1 MAEQKQT
8 TFSTKESGQVLL
20 TLMRFAKPHKFLFLI
35 SFIFLA
41 LSSAI
46 AAYLPIIIQR
56 YIDTYLAKGTATM
69 DITVR
74 VVTFYGVLTIL
85 KALFSY
91 GKDFLFNTASEKT
104 VGNIRNKLYEKVGSL
119 GMRYF
124 DQTPAGTLVSR
135 VTNDTE
141 TIKEFWTVFL
151 NISNGLFSV
160 IAITIAMFALNW
172 RMALVFLLFI
182 PFIIWMAGV
191 YRKKSTLVYSRMRN
205 ILSQLNASLSES
217 ISGMSIIQKYHQ
229 EQNFIEDFD
238 SINQE
243 YVASRRSMYSM
254 NALLLAPAINVI
266 ESLALVVVLLIFGYQ
281 DWSQNAVDIG
291 LVYAFTAYSRSFFQP
306 ISQMMNSLSSLQDG
320 IVAGHRVKG
329 LLESDEL
336 APQPTQ
342 EKNGLITDGH
352 IKVSHLNFSYDGQKQ
367 VLRDISF
374 EVKPGQTVALVG
386 QTGSGKSSIINVLMR
401 FYEYHEGEIII
412 DGYSLKDMPI
422 KELRNKMGLVLQDS
436 FLFYGNIADNIRM
449 YDASYTD
456 EEVQKAAEFVYADDF
471 IAEMEKGY
479 ASKVIE
485 RGASLSAGEKQLI
498 SFARTIL
505 RSPRILILDEATA
518 NIDTE
523 TEGKI
528 QKGLANMRKGRTSL
542 IIAHRLS
549 TIKDADKILVLS
561 NGEIVEQGS
570 HDELIDKKGTYYDM
584 YQLQT
589 YQEKT
594 GELETNEQ

>member
-1 MAEQKQT
+1 MVVQKQT
-8 TFSTKESGQVLL
+8 AFSTKESGHILL
-20 TLMRFAKPHKFLFLI
+20 SLIRFAKPHKFLFI
-35 SFIFLA
+35 FSFVFLA

-56 YIDTYLAKGTATM
+56 YIDTYLANGTATM
-69 DITVR
+69 EITVR
-74 VVTFYGVLTIL
+74 VVTFYGILTIL
-85 KALFSY
+85 KAVFSY
-91 GKDFLFNTASEKT
+91 VKDFFFNTASERT
-104 VGNIRNKLYEKVGSL
+104 VANIRNQLYEKVVSL

-124 DQTPAGTLVSR
+124 DQTPAGTVVSR

-151 NISNGLFSV
+151 NIANGLFNV
-160 IAITIAMFALNW
+160 ISITIAMFALNW
-172 RMALVFLLFI
+172 RMALVFLLFTPLI
-182 PFIIWMAGV
+182 VWIAGI
-191 YRKKSTLVYSRMRN
+191 YRKKSTLVYSRMRKV
-205 ILSQLNASLSES
+205 LSQLNASLSES

-229 EQNFIEDFD
+229 EERLIEEFND
-238 SINQE
+238 INQE
-243 YVASRRSMYSM
+243 YVVSRRSMYSM

-266 ESLALVVVLLIFGYQ
+266 ESVALVAVLIIFGYQ
-281 DWSQNAVDIG
+281 DWSQSAIDIG

-320 IVAGHRVKG
+320 IVSGYRVQE
-329 LLESDEL
+329 LLKSEEL
-336 APQPTQ
+336 APQSRP
-342 EKNGLITDGH
+342 EKNGMITQGH
-352 IKVSHLNFSYDGQKQ
+352 IQVSNLNFSYDGKKQ

-401 FYEYHEGEIII
+401 FYEYHEGEIKI

-422 KELRNKMGLVLQDS
+422 EGLRSEMGLVLQDS

-449 YDASYTD
+449 YDTSYTE
-456 EEVQKAAEFVYADDF
+456 EEVKEAAEFVYADDF
-471 IAEMEKGY
+471 ISEMENGY

-523 TEGKI
+523 TEEKI

-549 TIKDADKILVLS
+549 TIKDADKILVLH

-584 YQLQT
+584 YHLQT
-589 YQEKT
+589 YQERT
-594 GELETNEQ
+594 GDL

>member
-1 MAEQKQT
+1 MASQKQT
-8 TFSTKESGQVLL
+8 AFSTKESGQVLL
-20 TLMRFAKPHKFLFLI
+20 TLIHFAKPHKFLFI
-35 SFIFLA
+35 VSFIFLA
-41 LSSAI
+41 FSSAI
-46 AAYLPIIIQR
+46 AAYLPIVIQR

-69 DITVR
+69 EITIR
-74 VVTFYGVLTIL
+74 VVTFYGILTVL

-91 GKDFLFNTASEKT
+91 GKDFLFNTASERT
-104 VGNIRNKLYEKVGSL
+104 VGNIRNRLYKKVSSL

-124 DQTPAGTLVSR
+124 DQTPAGTVVSR

-141 TIKEFWTVFL
+141 TIKDFWTVFL
-151 NISNGLFSV
+151 NMSNGLFSV
-160 IAITIAMFALNW
+160 VSITIAMFALNW
-172 RMALVFLLFI
+172 RMAIVFLLFI
-182 PFIIWMAGV
+182 PLIIWMASI
-191 YRKKSTLVYSRMRN
+191 YRKKSTIVYSQMRTV
-205 ILSQLNASLSES
+205 LSQLNASLSES

-229 EQNFIEDFD
+229 EKNFKEDFD
-238 SINQE
+238 IVNQE

-266 ESLALVVVLLIFGYQ
+266 ESVALVAVLLIFGYQ
-281 DWSQNAVDIG
+281 DWTQGGVDIG

-320 IVAGHRVKG
+320 IVAGHRVQG
-329 LLESDEL
+329 LLQSEEL
-336 APQPTQ
+336 APQSVKGK
-342 EKNGLITDGH
+342 EGFITDGH
-352 IKVSHLNFSYDGQKQ
+352 IQVKNLSFSYDGKKQ
-367 VLRDISF
+367 VLSDISF

-401 FYEYHEGEIII
+401 FYEYHQGEIII
-412 DGYSLKDMPI
+412 DGHSLKDLSI
-422 KELRNKMGLVLQDS
+422 EGLRKEMGLVLQDS

-449 YDASYTD
+449 YDKSYTK
-456 EEVQKAAEFVYADDF
+456 EEVKKAAEFVYADDF
-471 IAEMEKGY
+471 ISEMENGY
-479 ASKVIE
+479 DSRVIE

-549 TIKDADKILVLS
+549 TIKDADKIIVLS
-561 NGEIVEQGS
+561 NGGIVEQGS
-570 HDELIDKKGTYYDM
+570 HDELINKKGTYFDM
-584 YQLQT
+584 YELQT
-589 YQEKT
+589 YQERT
-594 GELETNEQ
+594 GDF

>member
-1 MAEQKQT
+1 MDAQKQT
-8 TFSTKESGQVLL
+8 AFSTKESGQILL
-20 TLMRFAKPHKFLFLI
+20 SLLRFAKPHKFLFI
-35 SFIFLA
+35 FSFVFLA
-41 LSSAI
+41 ISSAI

-56 YIDTYLAKGTATM
+56 FIDTYLANGTATM
-69 DITVR
+69 EITVR

-85 KALFSY
+85 KAGFSY
-91 GKDFLFNTASEKT
+91 VKDFFFNTASERT
-104 VGNIRNKLYEKVGSL
+104 VANIRNQLYEKVVSL

-124 DQTPAGTLVSR
+124 DQTPAGTVVSR

-151 NISNGLFSV
+151 NIANGLFNV
-160 IAITIAMFALNW
+160 ISITIAMFALNW
-172 RMALVFLLFI
+172 RMALVFLLFT
-182 PFIIWMAGV
+182 PLIIWIAGI
-191 YRKKSTLVYSRMRN
+191 YRKKSTLVYSRMRKV
-205 ILSQLNASLSES
+205 LSQLNASLSES

-229 EQNFIEDFD
+229 EERLIEEFD
-238 SINQE
+238 AINQE
-243 YVASRRSMYSM
+243 YVVSRRSMYSM

-266 ESLALVVVLLIFGYQ
+266 ESVALVVVLLIFGYQ
-281 DWSQNAVDIG
+281 DWSQSAVDIG

-320 IVAGHRVKG
+320 IVSGYRVQE
-329 LLESDEL
+329 LLKSEEL
-336 APQPTQ
+336 APQSTPEKEGVITQ
-342 EKNGLITDGH
+342 GH
-352 IKVSHLNFSYDGQKQ
+352 IQVNNLNFSYDGKKQ
-367 VLRDISF
+367 VLRNISF

-401 FYEYHEGEIII
+401 FYDYHEGEIKI
-412 DGYSLKDMPI
+412 DGHSLKDMPV
-422 KELRNKMGLVLQDS
+422 EGLRNDMGLVLQDS

-449 YDASYTD
+449 YNTSYTE
-456 EEVQKAAEFVYADDF
+456 EEVKKAAEFVYADDF
-471 IAEMEKGY
+471 ISEMENGY
-479 ASKVIE
+479 DSKVIE

-523 TEGKI
+523 TEEKI

-549 TIKDADKILVLS
+549 TIKDADKILVLN

-570 HDELIDKKGTYYDM
+570 HDELIDQKGTYFDM

-594 GELETNEQ
+594 GDL

>member
-8 TFSTKESGQVLL
+8 AFSTKESGQVLL

-56 YIDTYLAKGTATM
+56 YIDTYLSKGTATM
-69 DITVR
+69 DITIR
-74 VVTFYGVLTIL
+74 VVTFYGVLTVF

-91 GKDFLFNTASEKT
+91 GKDFLFNTGSERT
-104 VGNIRNKLYEKVGSL
+104 VGNIRNSLYEKVGSL

-124 DQTPAGTLVSR
+124 DQTPAGTVVSR

-191 YRKKSTLVYSRMRN
+191 YRKKSTVVYSRMRT
-205 ILSQLNASLSES
+205 ILGQLNASLSES

-229 EQNFIEDFD
+229 EQI
-238 SINQE
+238 
-243 YVASRRSMYSM
+243 ASRRSMYSM

-266 ESLALVVVLLIFGYQ
+266 ESVALVVVLLIFGYQ

-320 IVAGHRVKG
+320 IVAGHRVKE

-342 EKNGLITDGH
+342 EEKGLITDGH
-352 IKVSHLNFSYDGQKQ
+352 IKVSNLNFSYDGKKQ
-367 VLRDISF
+367 VLRNISF

-401 FYEYHEGEIII
+401 FYEFHEGEITI
-412 DGYSLKDMPI
+412 DGHSLKDMPV
-422 KELRNKMGLVLQDS
+422 KELRNEMGLVLQDS

-456 EEVQKAAEFVYADDF
+456 EEVKKAAEFVYADDF
-471 IAEMEKGY
+471 ISEMENGY

-528 QKGLANMRKGRTSL
+528 QKGLANMRKNRTSL

-570 HDELIDKKGTYYDM
+570 HNELIDKKGSYFDM

-589 YQEKT
+589 YQERT
-594 GELETNEQ
+594 GDF

>member
-1 MAEQKQT
+1 MAKQEET
-8 TFSTKESGQVLL
+8 AFSTKESGHVLL
-20 TLMRFAKPHKFLFLI
+20 TLLQFAKPHKLFFI
-35 SFIFLA
+35 IAFIFLA

-69 DITVR
+69 DITIR
-74 VVTFYGVLTIL
+74 VVTFYGILTFL
-85 KALFSY
+85 KAVFSY
-91 GKDFLFNTASEKT
+91 GKDFLFNTASERT
-104 VGNIRNKLYEKVGSL
+104 VGNIRNRLYKKVGSM

-124 DQTPAGTLVSR
+124 DQTPAGTVVSR

-151 NISNGLFSV
+151 NMSNGLFSV

-172 RMALVFLLFI
+172 RMAIVFLLFI
-182 PFIIWMAGV
+182 PLIVWMAGV
-191 YRKKSTLVYSRMRN
+191 YRKKSTVVYSQMRMV
-205 ILSQLNASLSES
+205 LSRLNASLSES

-229 EQNFIEDFD
+229 EENFIEDFD
-238 SINQE
+238 EINQE

-266 ESLALVVVLLIFGYQ
+266 ESVALVAVLLIFGYQ
-281 DWSQNAVDIG
+281 DWSQSGVDIG

-320 IVAGHRVKG
+320 IVAGHRVQE
-329 LLESDEL
+329 LLKNDEL
-336 APQPTQ
+336 APQST
-342 EKNGLITDGH
+342 KGKRGMITNGH
-352 IKVSHLNFSYDGQKQ
+352 IQVNNLSFSYDGKKQ
-367 VLRDISF
+367 VLKNISF

-401 FYEYHEGEIII
+401 FYEYHQGEIKI
-412 DGYSLKDMPI
+412 DGHSLKDMPI
-422 KELRNKMGLVLQDS
+422 EGLRSEMGLVLQDS

-456 EEVQKAAEFVYADDF
+456 EEVKRAAEFVYADDF
-471 IAEMEKGY
+471 INEMENGY

-485 RGASLSAGEKQLI
+485 RGASLSAGQKQLI

-528 QKGLANMRKGRTSL
+528 QRGLANMRKGRTSL

-549 TIKDADKILVLS
+549 TIKDADKIIVLS

-570 HDELIDKKGTYYDM
+570 HDELIDKKGTYFDM
-584 YQLQT
+584 YELQT
-589 YQEKT
+589 YQERT
-594 GELETNEQ
+594 GDF

>member
-1 MAEQKQT
+1 MTTQKQT
-8 TFSTKESGQVLL
+8 AFSTKESGQVLL
-20 TLMRFAKPHKFLFLI
+20 TLMRFAKPHKFLFI
-35 SFIFLA
+35 VSFVFLA
-41 LSSAI
+41 LSSSV

-56 YIDTYLAKGTATM
+56 YIDTYLSKGTATM
-69 DITVR
+69 EITIR

-85 KALFSY
+85 KAASSY
-91 GKDFLFNTASEKT
+91 GKDFLFNTASERT
-104 VGNIRNKLYEKVGSL
+104 VGNIRNSLYEKVGSL

-124 DQTPAGTLVSR
+124 DQTPAGTVVSR

-160 IAITIAMFALNW
+160 IAITVAMFALNW

-182 PFIIWMAGV
+182 PFIFWMAGV
-191 YRKKSTLVYSRMRN
+191 YRKKSTLIYSQMRMV
-205 ILSQLNASLSES
+205 LGQLNASLSES

-229 EQNFIEDFD
+229 EKNFIAEFD
-238 SINQE
+238 EINQE

-254 NALLLAPAINVI
+254 NALLLAPAIHVI
-266 ESLALVVVLLIFGYQ
+266 EALALVMVLLIFGYQ
-281 DWSQNAVDIG
+281 DWSSNAVDIG

-320 IVAGHRVKG
+320 IVAGHRVQE

-336 APQPTQ
+336 APQSIQ
-342 EKNGLITDGH
+342 EKNELITNGH
-352 IKVSHLNFSYDGQKQ
+352 IQVKNLSFSYDGKKQ
-367 VLRDISF
+367 VLRNISF
-374 EVKPGQTVALVG
+374 EVEPGQTVALVG

-401 FYEYHEGEIII
+401 FYEYNQGEITI
-412 DGYSLKDMPI
+412 DGHSLKDMSI
-422 KELRNKMGLVLQDS
+422 EGLRSEMGLVLQDS

-456 EEVQKAAEFVYADDF
+456 EEVKHAAEFVYADDF
-471 IAEMEKGY
+471 ISEMEQGY

-528 QKGLANMRKGRTSL
+528 QKGLANMRKNRTSL

-549 TIKDADKILVLS
+549 TIKDANKIIVLN

-570 HDELIDKKGTYYDM
+570 HDELINKKGAYFDM
-584 YQLQT
+584 YELQT
-589 YQEKT
+589 YQERT
-594 GELETNEQ
+594 GDF

>member
-1 MAEQKQT
+1 MAEQKQIA
-8 TFSTKESGQVLL
+8 FSNKESGRILL
-20 TLMRFAKPHKFLFLI
+20 SLLRFAQPHKFLFI
-35 SFIFLA
+35 FSFVFLA

-56 YIDTYLAKGTATM
+56 YIDTYLANGTATM
-69 DITVR
+69 EITIR
-74 VVTFYGVLTIL
+74 VVTFYGVLTL
-85 KALFSY
+85 FKAGFSY
-91 GKDFLFNTASEKT
+91 VKDFFFNTASERT
-104 VGNIRNKLYEKVGSL
+104 VANIRNQLYEKVVSL

-124 DQTPAGTLVSR
+124 DQTPAGTVVSR

-151 NISNGLFSV
+151 NIANGLFSV
-160 IAITIAMFALNW
+160 VSITIAMFALNW
-172 RMALVFLLFI
+172 RMALVFILFT
-182 PFIIWMAGV
+182 PLIIWIAGV
-191 YRKKSTLVYSRMRN
+191 YRKKSTLVYSRMRKV
-205 ILSQLNASLSES
+205 LSQLNASLSES
-217 ISGMSIIQKYHQ
+217 ISGMSIIQKYNQ
-229 EQNFIEDFD
+229 EERLIEEFNDV
-238 SINQE
+238 NQE
-243 YVASRRSMYSM
+243 YVISRRSMYSM

-266 ESLALVVVLLIFGYQ
+266 ESVALVAVLLIFGYQ
-281 DWSQNAVDIG
+281 DWNQSAVDIG

-320 IVAGHRVKG
+320 IVSGYRVQE
-329 LLESDEL
+329 LLKSEEL
-336 APQPTQ
+336 APQSAPEKKGMITQ
-342 EKNGLITDGH
+342 GH
-352 IKVSHLNFSYDGQKQ
+352 IQVSNLNFSYDGKKQ
-367 VLRDISF
+367 VLRNISF

-401 FYEYHEGEIII
+401 FYDYHEGEIKI
-412 DGYSLKDMPI
+412 DGHSLKDMPI
-422 KELRNKMGLVLQDS
+422 EGLRNEMGLVLQDS

-449 YDASYTD
+449 YNTTYTE
-456 EEVQKAAEFVYADDF
+456 EEVKKAAEFVYADDF
-471 IAEMEKGY
+471 ISEMENGY
-479 ASKVIE
+479 DSKVIE

-523 TEGKI
+523 TEEKI
-528 QKGLANMRKGRTSL
+528 QRGLANMRKGRTSL

-549 TIKDADKILVLS
+549 TIKDADKILVLN

-570 HDELIDKKGTYYDM
+570 HDELIAKKGTYFDM

-589 YQEKT
+589 YQERT
-594 GELETNEQ
+594 GDL

>member
-1 MAEQKQT
+1 MEAQKQT
-8 TFSTKESGQVLL
+8 AFSTKESGQILL
-20 TLMRFAKPHKFLFLI
+20 SLLRFAKPHKFLFI
-35 SFIFLA
+35 FSFVFLA
-41 LSSAI
+41 ISSAI

-56 YIDTYLAKGTATM
+56 FIDTYLANGTATM
-69 DITVR
+69 EITVR

-85 KALFSY
+85 KAGFSY
-91 GKDFLFNTASEKT
+91 VKDFFFNTASERT
-104 VGNIRNKLYEKVGSL
+104 VANIRNQLYEKVVSL

-124 DQTPAGTLVSR
+124 DQTPAGTVVSR

-151 NISNGLFSV
+151 NIANGLFNV
-160 IAITIAMFALNW
+160 ISITIAMFALNW
-172 RMALVFLLFI
+172 RMALVFLLFT
-182 PFIIWMAGV
+182 PFIIWIAGI
-191 YRKKSTLVYSRMRN
+191 YRKKSTLVYSRMRKV
-205 ILSQLNASLSES
+205 LSQLNASLSES

-229 EQNFIEDFD
+229 EERLIEEFD
-238 SINQE
+238 AINQE
-243 YVASRRSMYSM
+243 YVVSRRSMYSM

-266 ESLALVVVLLIFGYQ
+266 ESVALVVVLLIFGYQ
-281 DWSQNAVDIG
+281 DWSQSAVDIG

-320 IVAGHRVKG
+320 IVSGYRVQE
-329 LLESDEL
+329 LLKSEEL
-336 APQPTQ
+336 APQSTPEKEGVITQ
-342 EKNGLITDGH
+342 GH
-352 IKVSHLNFSYDGQKQ
+352 IQVNNLNFSYDGKKQ
-367 VLRDISF
+367 VLRNISF

-401 FYEYHEGEIII
+401 FYDYHEGEIKI
-412 DGYSLKDMPI
+412 DGHSLKDMPV
-422 KELRNKMGLVLQDS
+422 EGLRNDMGLVLQDS

-449 YDASYTD
+449 YNTSYTE
-456 EEVQKAAEFVYADDF
+456 EEVKKAAEFVYADDF
-471 IAEMEKGY
+471 ISEMENGY
-479 ASKVIE
+479 DSKVIE

-523 TEGKI
+523 TEEKI

-549 TIKDADKILVLS
+549 TIKDADKILVLN

-570 HDELIDKKGTYYDM
+570 HDELIDQKGTYFDM

-594 GELETNEQ
+594 GDL

>member
-1 MAEQKQT
+1 MAKKQQKA
-8 TFSTKESGQVLL
+8 FSTKESGQVLL
-20 TLMRFAKPHKFLFLI
+20 TLMRFAKPYKFLFI
-35 SFIFLA
+35 VSFIFLA
-41 LSSAI
+41 LSSSV

-56 YIDTYLAKGTATM
+56 YIDTYLSKGTATM
-69 DITVR
+69 EITIR
-74 VVTFYGVLTIL
+74 VVVFYGVLTL
-85 KALFSY
+85 VKATSSY
-91 GKDFLFNTASEKT
+91 GKDFLFNTASERT
-104 VGNIRNKLYEKVGSL
+104 VGNIRNRLYEKVGSL

-124 DQTPAGTLVSR
+124 DQTPAGTVVSR

-160 IAITIAMFALNW
+160 IAITVAMFALNW

-191 YRKKSTLVYSRMRN
+191 YRKKSTLVYSQMR
-205 ILSQLNASLSES
+205 LVLGQLNASLSES

-229 EQNFIEDFD
+229 EKNFIAEFD
-238 SINQE
+238 EINQE

-254 NALLLAPAINVI
+254 NALLLAPAIHVI
-266 ESLALVVVLLIFGYQ
+266 EAVALVIVLLIFGYQ
-281 DWSQNAVDIG
+281 DFNSSAVDIG

-320 IVAGHRVKG
+320 IVAGHRVQE
-329 LLESDEL
+329 LLKSDEL
-336 APQPTQ
+336 APQSIQ
-342 EKNGLITDGH
+342 EKNEWITDGH
-352 IKVSHLNFSYDGQKQ
+352 IQVKNLSFSYDGKKQ
-367 VLRDISF
+367 VLRNISF

-401 FYEYHEGEIII
+401 FYEYNQGEITI
-412 DGYSLKDMPI
+412 DGHSLKDLSI
-422 KELRNKMGLVLQDS
+422 EGLRSEMGLVLQDS
-436 FLFYGNIADNIRM
+436 FLFYGTIADNIRM

-456 EEVQKAAEFVYADDF
+456 EEVKHAAEFVYADDF
-471 IAEMEKGY
+471 ISEMEEGY

-528 QKGLANMRKGRTSL
+528 QKGLANMRKNRTSL

-549 TIKDADKILVLS
+549 TIKDADKILVLN

-570 HDELIDKKGTYYDM
+570 HDELIDKKGAYFDM
-584 YQLQT
+584 YELQT

-594 GELETNEQ
+594 GDF

>member
-1 MAEQKQT
+1 MEAQKQT
-8 TFSTKESGQVLL
+8 AFSTKESGRILFSL
-20 TLMRFAKPHKFLFLI
+20 IRFAKPHKFLFI
-35 SFIFLA
+35 FSFLFLA
-41 LSSAI
+41 LSAAI

-56 YIDTYLAKGTATM
+56 YIDTYLANGTATM
-69 DITVR
+69 EITVR
-74 VVTFYGVLTIL
+74 IVIFYGVLTLL
-85 KALFSY
+85 KAIFSY
-91 GKDFLFNTASEKT
+91 AKDFLFNTASERT
-104 VGNIRNKLYEKVGSL
+104 VANIRNQLYEKVVSL

-124 DQTPAGTLVSR
+124 DQTPAGTVVSR

-141 TIKEFWTVFL
+141 TIKDFWTVFL
-151 NISNGLFSV
+151 NIANGLFNV
-160 IAITIAMFALNW
+160 ISITIAMFALNW
-172 RMALVFLLFI
+172 RMALVFLLFT
-182 PFIIWMAGV
+182 PFIIWIAGI
-191 YRKKSTLVYSRMRN
+191 YRKKSTIVYSQMRKV
-205 ILSQLNASLSES
+205 LSQLNASLSES

-229 EQNFIEDFD
+229 EERLIEEFSD
-238 SINQE
+238 INQE
-243 YVASRRSMYSM
+243 YVVSRRSMYSM

-266 ESLALVVVLLIFGYQ
+266 ESVALVVVLLIFGYQ
-281 DWSQNAVDIG
+281 DWNQSAVDIG

-320 IVAGHRVKG
+320 IVSGYRVQE
-329 LLESDEL
+329 LLKNDEL
-336 APQPTQ
+336 APRSMPG
-342 EKNGLITDGH
+342 ENGLITNGH
-352 IKVSHLNFSYDGQKQ
+352 IKVNNLNFSYDGKKQ
-367 VLRDISF
+367 VLRNISF

-401 FYEYHEGEIII
+401 FYEYHEGEITI
-412 DGYSLKDMPI
+412 DGHSLKDMSI
-422 KELRNKMGLVLQDS
+422 EGLRTKMGLVLQDS

-449 YDASYTD
+449 YNTSYTE
-456 EEVQKAAEFVYADDF
+456 EEVKQAAEFVYADDF
-471 IAEMEKGY
+471 ISEMENGY

-523 TEGKI
+523 TEEKI

-549 TIKDADKILVLS
+549 TIKDADKILVLH

-570 HDELIDKKGTYYDM
+570 HDELIDQKGTYYDM

-594 GELETNEQ
+594 GDL